1 MPAQIKRSEY
11 AAMFGPTV
19 GDKLRLA
26 DTELFIEVERDLI
39 AEAAG
44 AALTQGSGANA
55 LHYGEEVKFGGGKVI
70 RDGMGQSQMT
80 RAEGA
85 VDTVITNALVLD
97 HTGIYK
103 ADIGLKDGR
112 IAAIGKAGNPDT
124 QPGVNIIV
132 GPGTEAIA
140 GEGRILTAGG
150 FDSHI
155 HYICPQQ
162 IDDALHSG
170 LTTMLG
176 GGTGPAHGTLATTCT
191 PGPWHIGRMLQAADA
206 FPMNLAFAGKGN
218 ASLPAAIEEQ
228 VNAGACAL
236 KLHEDWGTTPAAIDC
251 CLSVADAMDV
261 QVMIHTDTLN
271 ESGFVENTVAAMKGR
286 TIHAFHTEGAGGGH
300 APDIIKIC
308 GEDFVLPSSTNPTRP
323 FTVNTVEEH
332 LDMLMVCHHLD
343 KSIPEDVA
351 FAESRIR
358 RETIAAE
365 DILHDMGA
373 FSIIAS
379 DSQAMGRV
387 GEVIIRTWQTA
398 DKMKKQRGRLAE
410 ETGEND
416 NMRVRRYVA
425 KYTINPAIA
434 HGISHEIG
442 SIEVGKRADLC
453 LWSPAFFGV
462 KPEMVLIGG
471 SIVCAQMGDPNA
483 SIPTPQPV
491 YSRPM
496 FGAFGRAVENAAVVF
511 VSQAA
516 QADGI
521 GDKLGLA
528 KKTLAVQNTRDIGK
542 KDLKLNTATPV
553 VEVNPETYEVR
564 ADGELLTCQPAE
576 ELPMA
581 QRYFLF

>member
-1 MPAQIKRSEY
+1 MPRQMSRRDY

-19 GDKLRLA
+19 GDRLRLA
-26 DTELFIEVERDLI
+26 DTDLIVEVERDLT
-39 AEAAG
+39 A
-44 AALTQGSGANA
+44 S
-55 LHYGEEVKFGGGKVI
+55 YGEGNPLSYGEQVKFGGGKVI
-70 RDGMGQSQMT
+70 RDGMGQSQIT
-80 RAEGA
+80 RAAGA
-85 VDTVITNALVLD
+85 VDTVITNALIID
-97 HTGIYK
+97 HSGIYK
-103 ADIGLKDGR
+103 ADVGLKDGR
-112 IAAIGKAGNPDT
+112 IAAIGKAGNPDM
-124 QPGVNIIV
+124 QPGVTIII
-132 GPGTEAIA
+132 GPGTEIVA

-155 HYICPQQ
+155 HFICPQQ
-162 IDDALHSG
+162 IEDALHSG

-191 PGPWHIGRMLQAADA
+191 PGPWHIGRMLQSADA

-218 ASLPAAIEEQ
+218 ASLPAALEEQ
-228 VNAGACAL
+228 VLAGACAL

-251 CLSVADAMDV
+251 CLTVADAMDV

-271 ESGFVENTVAAMKGR
+271 ESGFVEHTVAAMKGR

-308 GEDFVLPSSTNPTRP
+308 GDANVLPSSTNPTRP
-323 FTVNTVEEH
+323 FTVNTIEEH

-343 KSIPEDVA
+343 KSIPEDIA

-387 GEVIIRTWQTA
+387 GEVLIRTWQTA
-398 DKMKKQRGRLAE
+398 DKMRKQRGRLPE
-410 ETGEND
+410 EIGEND
-416 NMRVRRYVA
+416 NFRVRRYIA

-434 HGISHEIG
+434 HGIAHEIG
-442 SIEVGKRADLC
+442 SIAVGKRADLV
-453 LWSPAFFGV
+453 LWNPAFFGV
-462 KPEMVLIGG
+462 KPEMVLLGG

-491 YSRPM
+491 YTRPM
-496 FGAFGRAVENAAVVF
+496 FGAYGRSVEHNAVVF
-511 VSQAA
+511 VSEAA
-516 QADGI
+516 QAASI
-521 GDKLGLA
+521 GKTLGLA
-528 KKTLAVQNTRDIGK
+528 KQTVAVRNTRNIGK
-542 KDLKLNTATPV
+542 RDLILNDALPHI
-553 VEVNPETYEVR
+553 EVHPETYEVR
-564 ADGELLTCQPAE
+564 ANGELLTCEPATV
-576 ELPMA
+576 LPMA